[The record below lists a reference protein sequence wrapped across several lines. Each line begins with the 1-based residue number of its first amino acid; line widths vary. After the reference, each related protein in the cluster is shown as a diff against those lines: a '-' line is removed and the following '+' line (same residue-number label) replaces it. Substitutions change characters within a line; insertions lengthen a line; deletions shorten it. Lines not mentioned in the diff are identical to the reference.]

1 MKQEKFTIKLCDGTT
16 VLQTRDEFK
25 TYLALLK
32 EIRASSKSVEK
43 DLYDEDCL
51 INNINHVSCYNDGA
65 ECILICNK
73 NTFSRIK
80 SASVPPLNSLR
91 NGDFIKWNG
100 LTLIVTEELN
110 GREIEDRAVHILPN
124 GDMDRKSE
132 YNIYRF

>member
-43 DLYDEDCL
+43 DLYDEGCL
-51 INNINHVSCYNDGA
+51 INNIEHVSAYNDGA

-73 NTFSRIK
+73 NTFNRLQ
-80 SASVPPLNSLR
+80 SASAPPLNSLR

-124 GDMDRKSE
+124 GDMDIKSE